1 MTKLEKFKLSFET
14 FVGSFISVSL
24 LYFSNFLMEFVTKD
38 PKIQACITVLM
49 LTTLVSWLNRIVI
62 SAVERFSWLR
72 KWIDKT
78 NFIEGF
84 WYDTTF
90 DDNGNIVHI
99 VFLTITFENSKYE
112 LCGEAFDKTGNKIS
126 TFNSSHS
133 HFINHELT
141 AFVNSTGDK
150 NILERSFD
158 YYNFNKTADS
168 YNGFYID
175 FSTLEP
181 KSILGKRVSEED
193 VQKFK
198 KFKKFENIEDF
209 IKTII
214 N

>member
-1 MTKLEKFKLSFET
+1 MTKLEKFKLSYET
-14 FVGSFISVSL
+14 FIGSFISVAL
-24 LYFSNFLMEFVTKD
+24 LYLSNFLMEFVTKN
-38 PKIQACITVLM
+38 PRIQACITILM
-49 LTTLVSWLNRIVI
+49 LTTLVAWLNRVVVT
-62 SAVERFSWLR
+62 AVERLSCLR
-72 KWIDKT
+72 KWIDRT

-84 WYDTTF
+84 WYDITY
-90 DDNGNIVHI
+90 DDDRNIVHV

-112 LCGEAFDKTGNKIS
+112 LCGEAFDKVGNKIS

-175 FSTLEP
+175 FSTLKP
-181 KSILGKRVSEED
+181 KSILGKRVNKED
-193 VQKFK
+193 VKKFNG
-198 KFKKFENIEDF
+198 FKKFENIEAF

-214 N
+214 